1 MGLFLHRCQANTKR
15 RCVLCSIACSV
26 HFLSLSRIIGSLLV
40 YQAKNPSSGLPVE
53 NCSATSNTYV
63 VHSSLYIR
71 CTPLQKYAAAAQ
83 QSRQRPA
90 SGAEWCAELLPARS
104 SWHLLLLAL
113 SASRLVIAY
122 LSVLLFVVA
131 ACLTPEDHACMHSC
145 LRQSSGGAAPSVRIC
160 FLKENDERG
169 RAGNKRSA
177 ARHRARSLSDLKR
190 GEKSSDWGR
199 RFSLALAL
207 AMPMPPPAGA
217 RQLASQAAHGAL
229 SLRRTCMALAARLCD
244 ATTTTRPRPP
254 NAGERVWSVRYLS
267 SHHLGL
273 GGRTGGVHAASR
285 RDACMMDGGMVP

>member
-1 MGLFLHRCQANTKR
+1 MGLFLHRCQPNTKR
-15 RCVLCSIACSV
+15 RCVLYSIACSV

-40 YQAKNPSSGLPVE
+40 YQANTSSGLPVE
-53 NCSATSNTYV
+53 CGELQCHIKYVSGPLQSIYTMHSTPEIRGRSATVYIYDA
-63 VHSSLYIR
+63 LYSR
-71 CTPLQKYAAAAQ
+71 NMLASATASPLSKQTCDRV
-83 QSRQRPA
+83 SVCA
-90 SGAEWCAELLPARS
+90 SF
-104 SWHLLLLAL
+104 
-113 SASRLVIAY
+113 
-122 LSVLLFVVA
+122 FVVA
-131 ACLTPEDHACMHSC
+131 ACLTPDGGSCMHAFMP
-145 LRQSSGGAAPSVRIC
+145 QTEQWGAAPSVRIC

-190 GEKSSDWGR
+190 GKKSSDWGR

-229 SLRRTCMALAARLCD
+229 SLRRCTCMALAARLCD